1 MLQAGGLQDA
11 ISAAI
16 AAAMKPYTEH
26 LEQIQTFI
34 GQLQKA
40 QVDFD
45 NMEFDMEGVESE
57 EESPAQ
63 TAGQASTSPAT
74 TPTTKVGKKT
84 AKFRKLRIIRG

>member
-1 MLQAGGLQDA
+1 MSGLQEA
-11 ISAAI
+11 IAVAI
-16 AAAMKPYTEH
+16 AAAMKPFTE
-26 LEQIQTFI
+26 QFQQMQSSI

-57 EESPAQ
+57 EESPAL

-74 TPTTKVGKKT
+74 APTAKSGKKT